1 MYNKQTCKCIVL
13 TQGNEKIL
21 MKFAAVSAKMLK
33 TVKCLAKILFSID
46 ILNLCLPPYFC
57 ILFKRR
63 LQSVTKVFMS
73 KVVLAKLK
81 IPQPVDA

>member
-13 TQGNEKIL
+13 TQGNEKSS

-33 TVKCLAKILFSID
+33 TVKCLANILFNIEFMD
-46 ILNLCLPPYFC
+46 
-57 ILFKRR
+57 LFKRR

-81 IPQPVDA
+81 ISEPVDA